1 MTAADLRRIV
11 DTVTGH
17 TRACRRDRTDLL
29 DALDAVIE
37 HAITCRHAERDLL
50 TELVGQAERTRLHL
64 VIHEGYPLRS
74 ERN

>member
-1 MTAADLRRIV
+1 MTAADLRRII

-17 TRACRRDRTDLL
+17 TRACRRDRADLL

-37 HAITCRHAERDLL
+37 HAITCRHIERGPLI
-50 TELVGQAERTRLHL
+50 ELVGRAERTRLHL

-74 ERN
+74 QRN